1 MRTHDTPRPGR
12 KSLRLVVWFLLL
24 LSALLVIAVS
34 IKAIVM
40 IGESVF
46 DGKHRLTLFL
56 TDKNK
61 NAVVVSLEP
70 QGKTILLRL
79 SGRPTR
85 KEAESALLT
94 SFDGSI
100 RHANSF
106 STDGSPQNILRSFL
120 FTPGGDY
127 QTVTPYD
134 LLRLYLLSLQ
144 HEKDDGEEHQV
155 TVSNG
160 QSSLDKT
167 ERYFVDNGILT
178 EGKTVA
184 IVNSTGVSGLGQRLE
199 NVIDSLGGGVVSV
212 TTGRD
217 LQEPTHIFYTGE
229 KSYSV
234 QKIERIF
241 HQQAEEGNTQAADIL
256 IVIGKRSLPLGI
268 FATLEQ

>member
-1 MRTHDTPRPGR
+1 MRIHDTPHPGR
-12 KSLRLVVWFLLL
+12 KSLHLVVWFLLL
-24 LSALLVIAVS
+24 LSVLLIFAVS
-34 IKAIVM
+34 IKVIVM

-46 DGKHRLTLFL
+46 DGKHRLTVFL
-56 TDKNK
+56 TDEKK
-61 NAVVVSLEP
+61 DAVVVSLEP
-70 QGKTILLRL
+70 QGKTVLLRL
-79 SGRPTR
+79 SGKPT
-85 KEAESALLT
+85 KKDAESALLT
-94 SFDGSI
+94 SFDGSM

-106 STDGSPQNILRSFL
+106 PPDGSPQEILGSFL
-120 FTPGGDY
+120 FTPGGVY

-134 LLRLYLLSLQ
+134 LLRLYLLSYQ
-144 HEKDDGEEHQV
+144 HEKDEVEEQAI

-160 QSSLDKT
+160 HASIDPAQ
-167 ERYFVDNGILT
+167 RYFVDNGILS

-229 KSYSV
+229 ISYSV